1 MRAQMYCIKHIE
13 LNADMEK
20 NNYQLAPDLDIYGDP
35 IGPL

>member
-20 NNYQLAPDLDIYGDP
+20 KIMLPPNSDIYGDP
-35 IGPL
+35 MGPL